1 MGFFWEVL
9 KFLVQGFFFLSP
21 RDFLGFAPLDHPSS
35 QHFVAAYITQFGSV
49 YCLVAKP
56 SASKSKSQITRNIG
70 LAALETT
77 FFKLCIHR

>member
-1 MGFFWEVL
+1 MGFFL
-9 KFLVQGFFFLSP
+9 GGFKIFGSGIFFLSP

-49 YCLVAKP
+49 YCLVAKH
-56 SASKSKSQITRNIG
+56 STSKSQITRNIG